1 MKLPVLNRVQPAG
14 ILDGLTTA
22 IITLDSALRVTYL
35 NSATETLFSVSRRH
49 VQGQALST
57 AVPHLI
63 EQLPRLKRA
72 IETGTGFIERELKLR
87 RPGDDAGHDCL
98 TVDCT
103 ATPAQFSGPGLVLE
117 LLPLD
122 RHLRISRDEQLLA
135 QHRASRELIRGLAH
149 EIKNPLG
156 GIRGAAQLLEREF
169 PDSEHLEYT
178 RVIIREADRLQNLVN
193 RLLGPNRLPQKEMV
207 NIHEVLERVRSV
219 MLAEFPDIAVR
230 RDYDTSLPLL
240 TGDREQ
246 LIQVVLNIVRN
257 AAQAIKGSGMDLA
270 RGEIRLKT
278 RVARQVTIARRRFR
292 HAVQIEISDNGPGI
306 PENMRERVFQPLIS
320 GREGGSGL
328 GLTIAH
334 NFITQHRGAITFDSV
349 PGRTCFTL
357 LLPVQDDPRAGTPA
371 QPH

>member
-1 MKLPVLNRVQPAG
+1 MKLPVLNRVQPAS

-49 VQGQALST
+49 VQGQTLT
-57 AVPHLI
+57 QVIPHLI
-63 EQLPRLKRA
+63 DQGERLRRS
-72 IETGTGFIERELKLR
+72 IDTGSGFIERELKLR
-87 RPGDDAGHDCL
+87 RPGDDVGPELL
-98 TVDCT
+98 TVDLT
-103 ATPAQFSGPGLVLE
+103 VTPAQFSGPGLVLE

-207 NIHEVLERVRSV
+207 NVHEVLEHVRQLIEAEGRGSFSV
-219 MLAEFPDIAVR
+219 M
-230 RDYDTSLPLL
+230 RDYDPSIPEIRA
-240 TGDREQ
+240 DREQ
-246 LIQVVLNIVRN
+246 LIQASLNIARN
-257 AAQAIKGSGMDLA
+257 ALQALSGPGKPERPQITL
-270 RGEIRLKT
+270 RT
-278 RVARQVTIARRRFR
+278 RMRRQFTIAGVR
-292 HAVQIEISDNGPGI
+292 HRLAVQIDIEDNG
-306 PENMRERVFQPLIS
+306 S
-320 GREGGSGL
+320 GVAPAMIEKIFYPMVTTRAEGTGL
-328 GLTIAH
+328 GLPIAQYLINTH
-334 NFITQHRGAITFDSV
+334 GGLIECQSRPGATVFSIF
-349 PGRTCFTL
+349 
-357 LLPVQDDPRAGTPA
+357 LPLEQPA
-371 QPH
+371 

>member
-1 MKLPVLNRVQPAG
+1 MRMKLPVLNRVQPAS

-49 VQGQALST
+49 AQGQTLTIAI
-57 AVPHLI
+57 PHLL
-63 EQLPRLKRA
+63 EQGMRLRRA

-87 RPGDDAGHDCL
+87 RPGDDIGHELL
-98 TVDCT
+98 TVDLT
-103 ATPAQFSGPGLVLE
+103 VTPAQFSGPGLVLE

-207 NIHEVLERVRSV
+207 NVHEVLEHVRQLIEAEGSGSFNV
-219 MLAEFPDIAVR
+219 M
-230 RDYDTSLPLL
+230 RDYDPSIPEIRA
-240 TGDREQ
+240 DREQ
-246 LIQVVLNIVRN
+246 LIQASLNIARN
-257 AAQAIKGSGMDLA
+257 AMQALSGVMQPGSPQITL
-270 RGEIRLKT
+270 RT
-278 RVARQVTIARRRFR
+278 RMRRQFTIAGVR
-292 HAVQIEISDNGPGI
+292 HRLAVQIDIEDNG
-306 PENMRERVFQPLIS
+306 S
-320 GREGGSGL
+320 GVAPTMIEKIFYPMVTTRAEGTGL
-328 GLTIAH
+328 GLPIAQYLINTH
-334 NFITQHRGAITFDSV
+334 GGLIECQSR
-349 PGRTCFTL
+349 PGTTVFSIF
-357 LLPVQDDPRAGTPA
+357 LPLEQPA
-371 QPH
+371 

>member
-1 MKLPVLNRVQPAG
+1 MRMKLPVLNRVQPAG

-49 VQGQALST
+49 VQGLALSV
-57 AVPHLI
+57 AVPHLV

-103 ATPAQFSGPGLVLE
+103 ATPAQFSGPSLVLE
-117 LLPLD
+117 ILPLD

-207 NIHEVLERVRSV
+207 NIHEVLEHVRQLIEAEGRALLSV
-219 MLAEFPDIAVR
+219 Q
-230 RDYDTSLPLL
+230 RDYDPSIPELRI
-240 TGDREQ
+240 DREQ
-246 LIQVVLNIVRN
+246 LIQATLNLARN
-257 AAQAIKGSGMDLA
+257 ALQALIAASPRPDRPLITLRTRMRRQFTIGGV
-270 RGEIRLKT
+270 RHRL
-278 RVARQVTIARRRFR
+278 
-292 HAVQIEISDNGPGI
+292 AVQIDVEDNGGGVAPAMI
-306 PENMRERVFQPLIS
+306 EKIFYPMVTTRA
-320 GREGGSGL
+320 EGTGL
-328 GLTIAH
+328 GLPIAQYLINSHGGLIECQSRPGITI
-334 NFITQHRGAITFDSV
+334 FSIY
-349 PGRTCFTL
+349 
-357 LLPVQDDPRAGTPA
+357 LPLELPA
-371 QPH
+371 